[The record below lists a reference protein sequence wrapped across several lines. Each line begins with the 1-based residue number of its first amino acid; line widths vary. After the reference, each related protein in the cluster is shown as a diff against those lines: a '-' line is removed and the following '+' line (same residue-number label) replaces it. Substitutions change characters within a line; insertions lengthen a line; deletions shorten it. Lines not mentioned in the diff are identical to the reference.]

1 MRLLTSLV
9 LLVAVM
15 ASALIPTGWMPK
27 TFADGHMVLVLCT
40 GDEMVEVLVDETG
53 APVPLHEQT
62 EDKRSPCAFSVVA
75 DVVPVMDGPFPLPLK
90 ASLIN
95 RWQHRDFTHN
105 SAGFHR
111 RYDARG
117 PPALS

>member
-1 MRLLTSLV
+1 MRLLTSLA

-15 ASALIPTGWMPK
+15 ASALIPSGWMPK
-27 TFADGHMVLVLCT
+27 TLADGQMVLVICT
-40 GDEMVEVLVDETG
+40 GDEMIEMLVDDTG

-62 EDKRSPCAFSVVA
+62 EDTRSPCAFAAVA
-75 DVVPVMDGPFPLPLK
+75 DVVPVMDGPFPLLLK
-90 ASLIN
+90 ASLTN

-105 SAGFHR
+105 SAGYHR

-117 PPALS
+117 PPVLS